1 MRRFYPDFLLLF
13 EQKGRELGKT
23 PHRPCSRRCPQCEAS
38 LWDRARSLT
47 IRSPVI
53 SIHRPPCLP
62 LPEIVPFKESKADG
76 HEAHPYDNSFI
87 AVPEFGLQ
95 V

>member
-1 MRRFYPDFLLLF
+1 MQRRRMGTKPIPTA
-13 EQKGRELGKT
+13 ERG
-23 PHRPCSRRCPQCEAS
+23 SRRSPDTLHSVAGTGQ
-38 LWDRARSLT
+38 ARMLT

-53 SIHRPPCLP
+53 SIGRHGGLP